1 MIDIFMVNLYD
12 PKSGNI
18 DKSDYIALLILSG
31 NAIKGKFVLNYH
43 IPYWAVLILLLVS
56 ITLVFSSLLYLL
68 PLAYSQ
74 KFYPISSWVEFGIKQ
89 TSLSLPSGIAVDPSS
104 GNVYVADTANNRIQ
118 VFSNDGTYI
127 SNWGKYNEVSR
138 NGTLKFPQRIA
149 LDEQGNVYVADTANN
164 RIQVFSNDGTYIS
177 NWGKYGTG
185 NGSFN
190 QPSGIAVDPS
200 SGNVYVADTANNRIQ
215 VFSNDGTYISN
226 WGKYGRGNG
235 SLNSPQDIA
244 LDEQGNV
251 YVADTANNRIQVFS
265 NDGTYISNWG
275 RIWNRQWFL

>member
-1 MIDIFMVNLYD
+1 MHNVALATNVVDTRTEQESGSLVNWVHILILTFCSFCHSLTMIDIFMVNLYD

-104 GNVYVADTANNRIQ
+104 GNVYVADTANKQN
-118 VFSNDGTYI
+118 
-127 SNWGKYNEVSR
+127 
-138 NGTLKFPQRIA
+138 
-149 LDEQGNVYVADTANN
+149 
-164 RIQVFSNDGTYIS
+164 
-177 NWGKYGTG
+177 TG
-185 NGSFN
+185 IL
-190 QPSGIAVDPS
+190 Q
-200 SGNVYVADTANNRIQ
+200 
-215 VFSNDGTYISN
+215 
-226 WGKYGRGNG
+226 
-235 SLNSPQDIA
+235 
-244 LDEQGNV
+244 
-251 YVADTANNRIQVFS
+251 
-265 NDGTYISNWG
+265 
-275 RIWNRQWFL
+275 